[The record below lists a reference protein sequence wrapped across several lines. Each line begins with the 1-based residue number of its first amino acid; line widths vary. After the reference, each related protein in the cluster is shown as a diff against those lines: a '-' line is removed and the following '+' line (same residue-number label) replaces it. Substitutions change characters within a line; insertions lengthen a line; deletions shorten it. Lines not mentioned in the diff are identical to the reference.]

1 MGYELTKQGL
11 QPDSR
16 KLIAISEMAPP
27 VDKQALLRMLET
39 AEFLARVCPGYSE
52 VASVLRQLLNEDSE
66 FRWIDDTHGAAWR
79 RLKNILISAPV
90 LQYYDVTQPV
100 VIQADA
106 STSGIG
112 AVVQNGRVIEY
123 ASRDLTR
130 IKRDAYAQI
139 ERELAAVL
147 FALERFDSY
156 SYGKSDVA
164 VQTDHSPLLAIK
176 KTLTSAPKRLQRMLQ
191 RTQRYT

>member
-1 MGYELTKQGL
+1 MGIRLNKDKLQLSQEVTRYMGLDLTKHGL

-27 VDKQALLRMLET
+27 ADKQALLRMLGT
-39 AEFLARVCPGYSE
+39 VGFLARFCPGNSE
-52 VASVLRQLLNEDSE
+52 VTSVLRQLLNEDSE

-79 RLKNILISAPV
+79 RLKNILTSAPV

-112 AVVQNGRVIEY
+112 AVIMQNGREIEY
-123 ASRDLTR
+123 ASRALTR
-130 IKRDAYAQI
+130 IERDSYAQI

-147 FALERFDSY
+147 FALER
-156 SYGKSDVA
+156 
-164 VQTDHSPLLAIK
+164 
-176 KTLTSAPKRLQRMLQ
+176 LTHIFMGSRMLPYKQ
-191 RTQRYT
+191 ITRRCWH